1 MPEYYLTDSEL
12 EIFQTQKAEIYQAF
26 SAHSS
31 SFELVEL
38 GAGDGLKT
46 KILLSYF
53 LSQEAKFEYAPI
65 DISQTAVEQLISDLK
80 TSHPQIQTRGLIGD
94 YFLLLE
100 QLNNHEDQNKIILF
114 LGSNIG
120 NFKDNEALKFLAQ
133 IKKGM
138 KDKDQ
143 LFIGFDLK
151 KEPQLILDAYS
162 DPHGY
167 TAAFNLNL
175 LTRINRE
182 LDANFELSGFK
193 HFESYDTHSG
203 AAKSFLISQKK
214 QEVYLSQ
221 LDSKILFEKG
231 EKIFMEISQKY
242 DEQMI
247 SELAQKSGF
256 EIIKNFYDSSKYYMN
271 SLWQLSTNK
280 I

>member
-12 EIFQTQKAEIYQAF
+12 EIFQTQKAKIYQAF